1 MEKASFLLGGSV
13 VSDGPRCQQGEP
25 RQACDLKEVK
35 ARKARTDFKAFDR
48 RIHST
53 GKAHVSSDGGSTL
66 AALYM

>member
-13 VSDGPRCQQGEP
+13 VSDGLRCQQGEP

-35 ARKARTDFKAFDR
+35 ARKARTDFKAFVR

-53 GKAHVSSDGGSTL
+53 GKAHAASDGGSAL

>member
-1 MEKASFLLGGSV
+1 MQVFCWEALV

-35 ARKARTDFKAFDR
+35 ARKARTDFKPFVR

-53 GKAHVSSDGGSTL
+53 GKAHAASDGGSAL

>member
-35 ARKARTDFKAFDR
+35 ARKARTDFYETIVWWAD
-48 RIHST
+48 
-53 GKAHVSSDGGSTL
+53 L
-66 AALYM
+66 M